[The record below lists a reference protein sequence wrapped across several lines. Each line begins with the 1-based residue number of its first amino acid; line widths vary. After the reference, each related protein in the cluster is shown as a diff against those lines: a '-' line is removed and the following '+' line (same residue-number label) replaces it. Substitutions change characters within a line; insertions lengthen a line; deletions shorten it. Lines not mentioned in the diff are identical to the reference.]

1 GGGTSFSANTYKM
14 ELQYAP
20 VAAIKFRASYN
31 RAVRAPNISELFA
44 PQGLGNV
51 SGQDPC
57 SGPTPLAS
65 LADCQRSGVT
75 TAQYTHIPECPADTC
90 VTLGG
95 GNLDLKPEEART
107 YTFGFVLQPEALH
120 GFSFSADYFDIY
132 VDKYI
137 GSVDAPTV
145 INQCLQSG
153 SDFFCNLFHRDP
165 ASGVLFGTNGYII
178 ATNQNTG
185 HLKTT
190 GADFTTNYQM
200 SLGGAG
206 SIGFGLVGTWL
217 ESREVEQLPGL
228 GTYDCQG
235 LYGPTCGQPTP
246 SWRHNVR
253 ATWSPSSNNGS
264 VS

>member
-1 GGGTSFSANTYKM
+1 
-14 ELQYAP
+14 
-20 VAAIKFRASYN
+20 
-31 RAVRAPNISELFA
+31 
-44 PQGLGNV
+44 
-51 SGQDPC
+51 
-57 SGPTPLAS
+57 
-65 LADCQRSGVT
+65 
-75 TAQYTHIPECPADTC
+75 
-90 VTLGG
+90 
-95 GNLDLKPEEART
+95 
-107 YTFGFVLQPEALH
+107 
-120 GFSFSADYFDIY
+120 
-132 VDKYI
+132 DKYI

-206 SIGFGLVGTWL
+206 SIGFSLVGTWL

-264 VS
+264 VSLNWRYFGSTGLSANTDNPFLQGDHVTINRSIPAYSYFDLAGSWKLGENTELRAGVNN